1 MVQDAVLD
9 SQTTAMI
16 GGSNDTTA
24 LQAQSLKEIKK
35 SRRTVMLGSDVLS
48 IPTACGD
55 VGVPLTPP
63 LSDRAS
69 RDVDELFSP
78 EREEHYESVDLS
90 DEDGADEVWDQ
101 PGDVDGRGMVHDQL
115 VCWG

>member
-1 MVQDAVLD
+1 M
-9 SQTTAMI
+9 
-16 GGSNDTTA
+16 A
-24 LQAQSLKEIKK
+24 LQVQSLKEIKK
-35 SRRTVMLGSDVLS
+35 SRRTVMLGSDVLP

-69 RDVDELFSP
+69 RDADELFSP

-90 DEDGADEVWDQ
+90 DEEGADEVWDQ
-101 PGDVDGRGMVHDQL
+101 SGDVDSPELVHDQL
-115 VCWG
+115 TLSGLITVAGG

>member
-1 MVQDAVLD
+1 M
-9 SQTTAMI
+9 
-16 GGSNDTTA
+16 A
-24 LQAQSLKEIKK
+24 LQVQSLKEIKK